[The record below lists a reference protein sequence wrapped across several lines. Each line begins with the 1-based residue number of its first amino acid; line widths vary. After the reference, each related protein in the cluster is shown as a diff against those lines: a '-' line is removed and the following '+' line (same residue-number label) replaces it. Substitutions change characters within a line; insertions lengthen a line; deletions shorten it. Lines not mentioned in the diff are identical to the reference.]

1 MATRGIIMISKREL
15 KRLEVLKKVIREG
28 IKQVEAAEILE
39 LSIRQISR
47 LVYRVKV
54 EGEVGVVHRLRGKKS
69 NRVISEEQK
78 KQVIEIYSKK
88 YKGFGPTLFSEK
100 LFEIEKI
107 SISDETLRNWLIV
120 SGDWEKRRKRNKH
133 RQWRERRHYY
143 GQMQQMD
150 GSHHDWLEGRGP
162 KLVLMAYI
170 DDATG
175 RVYCRFY
182 EYEGTLPAM
191 DSFLRYT
198 RKYGLPQSVY
208 LDKHTTYKSTGKATI
223 EEELKGEE
231 PLSQFERA
239 LKELGV
245 EVIHAN
251 SPQAKGRVERLFNTL
266 QDRLIKE
273 MRLRGI
279 KTQEKAN
286 LFLAE
291 YLPIFNKKF
300 NVLAMERGN
309 MHMKLPRGTKLS
321 RILCIKNQR
330 SLRNDYT
337 VAHDKKLYQVLDNIK
352 TKNVTV
358 EENVN
363 GSLKLYYKD
372 KSLKYKEIVTRPM
385 KLKKMKLSDLPIT
398 IPRKKW
404 IPPPDHPWRKLNFR
418 GSINFAGSNSKP

>member
-1 MATRGIIMISKREL
+1 MVARGIIMISKREL
-15 KRLEVLKKVIREG
+15 RRLEVIKKVIQEG
-28 IKQVEAAEILE
+28 IKQVEASEILE
-39 LSIRQISR
+39 LSTRQVSR
-47 LVYRVKV
+47 LVFRVKA

-69 NRVISEEQK
+69 NREISEEQRN
-78 KQVIEIYSKK
+78 QVIEIYNKK

-100 LFEIEKI
+100 LFEIDKI
-107 SISDETLRNWLIV
+107 RISDETLRNWLIG
-120 SGDWEKRRKRNKH
+120 SGYWEKRRKRNKH

-191 DSFLRYT
+191 DSFMRYI

-208 LDKHTTYKSTGKATI
+208 LDKHSTYKSTGKATI
-223 EEELKGEE
+223 EEELHGDE

-245 EVIHAN
+245 NVIHAN

-273 MRLRGI
+273 MRLREI
-279 KTQEKAN
+279 KTQEEAN
-286 LFLAE
+286 QFVEE

-300 NVLAMERGN
+300 NVLARGKGN

-330 SLRNDYT
+330 SLRNDFT
-337 VAHDKKLYQVLDNIK
+337 VAHNKKLYQVVDNIK
-352 TKNVTV
+352 TKNVMV
-358 EENVN
+358 EESVN

-372 KSLKYKEIVTRPM
+372 KSLKYKEILTRPSR
-385 KLKKMKLSDLPIT
+385 LKEIKLSDLPIV
-398 IPRKKW
+398 IPKKKW
-404 IPPPDHPWRKLNFR
+404 IPAPDHPWRRLSFR